1 MAAGAEINSYK
12 PTSEDSSA
20 RRLHLGVG
28 PLQFRG
34 SVEMRAAP
42 RSLQALGWTSQMAD
56 RFSAET
62 EQGLLPESFYSE
74 AVAAIIVT
82 FIQGLWR
89 IASISYYRS
98 SWRARWI
105 PFQRRLAFSRR

>member
-1 MAAGAEINSYK
+1 
-12 PTSEDSSA
+12 
-20 RRLHLGVG
+20 
-28 PLQFRG
+28 
-34 SVEMRAAP
+34 MRAAP

-62 EQGLLPESFYSE
+62 EQGLLPESFPPE

-89 IASISYYRS
+89 IALISYYRS
-98 SWRARWI
+98 K
-105 PFQRRLAFSRR
+105 LESRVDTLLTSFGL

>member
-20 RRLHLGVG
+20 RRLRLGVG

-82 FIQGLWR
+82 FHSGSVARRINLLLPFKLEGQVDTLPTSFGL
-89 IASISYYRS
+89 
-98 SWRARWI
+98 
-105 PFQRRLAFSRR
+105 